1 MPGSV
6 VHGLHR
12 AGGVEALLTKILAA
26 VLGLALLF
34 VMVAAG
40 LAAPPEADQQARHLY
55 DRVMQEFQRQD
66 YEAALAGFRF
76 FLELHGDSPL
86 AGSAQYWAGECE
98 FRLGRYQNAIAAFE
112 RVRTR
117 YPKSPKLA
125 SALLKSALSHAR
137 LGQARESQALL
148 NRILVEFPDRPEAKL
163 ARRALESPDFAAHT
177 LVAPASD

>member
-1 MPGSV
+1 M
-6 VHGLHR
+6 
-12 AGGVEALLTKILAA
+12 ETLLTKILAA

-40 LAAPPEADQQARHLY
+40 LAAPPEADQPARHLY

-86 AGSAQYWAGECE
+86 AGSAQYWVGECE
-98 FRLGRYQNAIAAFE
+98 FRLGRYRDAIAAFE
-112 RVRTR
+112 RVRAR
-117 YPKSPKLA
+117 FPKSPKLA

-137 LGQARESQALL
+137 LGQTRASQALL
-148 NRILVEFPDRPEAKL
+148 NRVLVEFPDRPEAQL
-163 ARRALESPDFAAHT
+163 ARQALQSPDFAAT
-177 LVAPASD
+177 TVLTP